1 MIKYLIPFLILGSV
15 FVKADT
21 LPMKPHIIPEEYKIK
36 PVTNKEENEEMI
48 RISLTDSE
56 FHIVID
62 SLKIAADSIQKS
74 DPQYASKLRGLHQE
88 LLPHFDLNL
97 EE

>member
-21 LPMKPHIIPEEYKIK
+21 LPMRLHEIPEEYKLK
-36 PVTNKEENEEMI
+36 PVINSNEEM
-48 RISLTDSE
+48 
-56 FHIVID
+56 
-62 SLKIAADSIQKS
+62 LKIALSETEFHMVLDALKIASDFIQKD
-74 DPQYASKLRGLHQE
+74 DPTYANKLRGLRYE
-88 LLPHFDLNL
+88 LLPDF